1 MRQFYTV
8 LIAFIWLT
16 TVLSKPAMRTIVI
29 NNHQWKV
36 PNEPGWEE
44 VIEEV
49 QSMQQRILNS
59 CSTVAECAKI
69 AVEMRRI
76 FFSYPVSK
84 KYLEKDN
91 NAKNIFRMI
100 LNAHL

>member
-8 LIAFIWLT
+8 LIAIILLT
-16 TVLSKPAMRTIVI
+16 TVLSKPVMRTIVI
-29 NNHQWKV
+29 NNHEWKV

-44 VIEEV
+44 VIEQV

-59 CSTVAECAKI
+59 CSTVAECGKI

-76 FFSYPVSK
+76 LLSHSVSR
-84 KYLEKDN
+84 KYLGKDN
-91 NAKNIFRMI
+91 NAKNIIRSIFEWY
-100 LNAHL
+100 

>member
-49 QSMQQRILNS
+49 QLMQQRILNA
-59 CSTVAECAKI
+59 CSTIPECAKI
-69 AVEMRRI
+69 PVEMRRI
-76 FFSYPVSK
+76 LLSHPVSK

-91 NAKNIFRMI
+91 NAKKIIRSIFGWY
-100 LNAHL
+100 

>member
-8 LIAFIWLT
+8 LIAFILLT
-16 TVLSKPAMRTIVI
+16 TVISKPTMRTIVI
-29 NNHQWKV
+29 NNHEWKV

-49 QSMQQRILNS
+49 QLIQQRILNS
-59 CSTVAECAKI
+59 CSTVAQCGKI

-76 FFSYPVSK
+76 F
-84 KYLEKDN
+84 
-91 NAKNIFRMI
+91 
-100 LNAHL
+100 